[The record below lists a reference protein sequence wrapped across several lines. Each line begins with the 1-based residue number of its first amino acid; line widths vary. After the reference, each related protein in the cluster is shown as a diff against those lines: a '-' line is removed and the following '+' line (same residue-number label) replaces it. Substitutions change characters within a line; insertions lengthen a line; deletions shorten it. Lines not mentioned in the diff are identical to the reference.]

1 MDRLHGCRDRFVQQG
16 GGKERRECFCSVF
29 KEVIDG
35 NGGTLPVIDDWE
47 RMYSKLNCPKRKG

>member
-47 RMYSKLNCPKRKG
+47 RMY